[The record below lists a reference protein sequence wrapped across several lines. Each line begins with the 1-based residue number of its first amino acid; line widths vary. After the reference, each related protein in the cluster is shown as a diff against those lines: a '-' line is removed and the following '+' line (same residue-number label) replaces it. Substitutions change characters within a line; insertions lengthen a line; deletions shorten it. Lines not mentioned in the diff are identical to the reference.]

1 MAEVAFVDTKTFTST
16 TLPTKALHL
25 PLHLLAASLITLLRH
40 ETYFLHCTIKYIP
53 LDQQSPLLPNDPQ
66 FENLSYDS
74 TILTIERKKK
84 KERIYIYISK
94 LLVSQIVRR
103 YKKKKKNFEKL

>member
-84 KERIYIYISK
+84 KRENIYISK